1 MEVLP
6 HFSHAH
12 PLVFNDER
20 NHESGE
26 VFCCAREEVV
36 SGPRFSC
43 MEFEFHL
50 DKNCAKALV
59 EMDHPFHHKHN
70 LKLMASSPYVEDNE
84 CKTQDCTICHKEV
97 NMACGSY
104 YCSECKF
111 IIHVN
116 CALQEVDGHCL
127 VFTFHEDTDYSEYL
141 YCDICEKQRSPYTWF
156 YHCAICD
163 NSAHLHCVVGDH
175 PFIKRGMTFIESHH
189 PHVLVFVEKMQNA
202 NTLSTRAA
210 ALSIT
215 VF

>member
-70 LKLMASSPYVEDNE
+70 LKLMASSPYVEVFHTKCAFRSYKILE
-84 CKTQDCTICHKEV
+84 KEFRELV
-97 NMACGSY
+97 HRDPLVS
-104 YCSECKF
+104 SECHPQELERVQCIECQKSLLESDYISHDSRF
-111 IIHVN
+111 YLHKKCFELPLEINHLSRR
-116 CALQEVDGHCL
+116 CHSLFLQ
-127 VFTFHEDTDYSEYL
+127 F
-141 YCDICEKQRSPYTWF
+141 
-156 YHCAICD
+156 
-163 NSAHLHCVVGDH
+163 NSDHLPCKI
-175 PFIKRGMTFIESHH
+175 FFET
-189 PHVLVFVEKMQNA
+189 
-202 NTLSTRAA
+202 
-210 ALSIT
+210 
-215 VF
+215 